1 MKKRMLIGVDGSA
14 TKLQK
19 TGDILNTATQ
29 VAGTIATV
37 VAGMQNQKKRKE
49 FEQALAYLSNDQ
61 EKALEKQLAS
71 ANSDVQRIKILS
83 DAVTKLQIERINA
96 ASNISISEE
105 QKKRWN
111 TILYVSGIM
120 IVGGVMVYLIVKNA

>member
-1 MKKRMLIGVDGSA
+1 MLIGVDGSA